1 MATYATN
8 KKARLDYDILETYE
22 AGLVLSGQ
30 EAKSIRNGNVGLKGG
45 FITFHGNTPLL
56 TNVHINPYKFAGNL
70 TGYDPTR
77 SRKILL
83 NTKEINYLRG
93 KNQEQG
99 LTIVPLSVY
108 NKGRRIKLEI
118 GLAKGKKKYDK
129 RESIK
134 KKEIRREM
142 RQETKGGDRVR

>member
-1 MATYATN
+1 MTIYATN
-8 KKARLDYDILETYE
+8 KKARFDYDILETYE

-45 FITFHGNTPLL
+45 FVTFHGNIPLL
-56 TNVHINPYKFAGNL
+56 TNVHINPYKFAGQL
-70 TGYDPTR
+70 IGYDPTR

-83 NTKEINYLRG
+83 NTKEINYLRE

-108 NKGRRIKLEI
+108 NKDRLIKLEI

-129 RESIK
+129 RESLK
-134 KKEIRREM
+134 KKEMKREIKNIF
-142 RQETKGGDRVR
+142 RSS